1 MKNQTKEELKQI
13 IRSVFFTGHD
23 QGIHE
28 VEKPDFDMFY
38 RNCWEEKISEALDQI
53 ALTARRETA
62 KSLIDDINKAAE
74 DSKTL
79 KQFGKKM
86 DELCVVYQKE
96 KQK

>member
-38 RNCWEEKISEALDQI
+38 RNCWEEKISEALDQV
-53 ALTARRETA
+53 ALTAREEA
-62 KSLIDDINKAAE
+62 IGEICD
-74 DSKTL
+74 KTKFDTRCESCDTNSSNIMKML
-79 KQFGKKM
+79 SDCKK
-86 DELCVVYQKE
+86 
-96 KQK
+96 